1 MRTCG
6 ALAALLLAA
15 FSLSCGDNSPTV
27 APAPSPA
34 PTPTPTPGPGSVV
47 AGGHNGPTEITFLS
61 AEPVPGSTITGC
73 GRDVSG
79 CSGRVQMRFRLLS
92 AGGGP
97 VLFATAFLH
106 ATNKVACDRGTTGP
120 FQLQP
125 GVPTELVI
133 VYDQPDPACGVPA
146 TISDMKL
153 VVEGPVQVA
162 SLQEWAIRYELRP

>member
-6 ALAALLLAA
+6 PALALLLVA
-15 FSLSCGDNSPTV
+15 FGLSCGDDAPTA
-27 APAPSPA
+27 APTPS

-61 AEPVPGSTITGC
+61 AEPAPGSTIAGC
-73 GRDVSG
+73 GRDASG

-97 VLFATAFLH
+97 VLSATAFLH
-106 ATNKVACDRGTTGP
+106 ATNKIACERGTTGP

-133 VYDQPDPACGVPA
+133 VYDQPDYACGIPA

-153 VVEGPVQVA
+153 VVEGPVQTA

>member
-6 ALAALLLAA
+6 PALALLLAA
-15 FSLSCGDNSPTV
+15 FGLSCGDDAPTA
-27 APAPSPA
+27 APTPS

-61 AEPVPGSTITGC
+61 AEPAPGSTIAGC
-73 GRDVSG
+73 GRDASG

-106 ATNKVACDRGTTGP
+106 ATNKIACERGTTGP

-133 VYDQPDPACGVPA
+133 VYDQPDPACGIPA

-153 VVEGPVQVA
+153 VVEGPVQTA

>member
-6 ALAALLLAA
+6 PALALLLAA
-15 FSLSCGDNSPTV
+15 FSLSCGASTPTA
-27 APAPSPA
+27 APTPS

-47 AGGHNGPTEITFLS
+47 AGGHSGPTEITFLS

-73 GRDVSG
+73 GRDASG

-97 VLFATAFLH
+97 VLFSTAFLH
-106 ATNKVACDRGTTGP
+106 ATNKIACERGTTGP

-133 VYDQPDPACGVPA
+133 VYDQPDPACSVPA
-146 TISDMKL
+146 TISDMNL
-153 VVEGPVQVA
+153 VVEGPAQIA

>member
-6 ALAALLLAA
+6 ALALLLAA
-15 FSLSCGDNSPTV
+15 FSLSCVDHSPTA

-47 AGGHNGPTEITFLS
+47 AGGHSGPTEITFLS

-73 GRDVSG
+73 GRDASG

-106 ATNKVACDRGTTGP
+106 ATNKIACERGTTGP
-120 FQLQP
+120 FQLQA

-133 VYDQPDPACGVPA
+133 VYDQPDSACGVPA

-153 VVEGPVQVA
+153 VVEGPIQTA